1 MTKKAARARAKVTAP
16 ARPKKQIPR
25 KKAKARWHEEAVI
38 HQDVFFT
45 EAPTQP

>member
-1 MTKKAARARAKVTAP
+1 MSKKAARAKAKVTAP
-16 ARPKKQIPR
+16 ARPQKHIQR
-25 KKAKARWHEEAVI
+25 KKPKARWHEEAVI